1 MAMRYYCIF
10 KSRNAH
16 VCVVLALLGAC
27 TVPRPCRSRAN
38 RALLLSPALSAWNL
52 TLGNGSG
59 LSDSVAP
66 NEQRYRSA
74 TIKKTSP
81 ASRSSHIPIRLPN
94 CKLITAAGAAEQ
106 QPLPSFA
113 NLQSVRKLL
122 ASSCSGQYSQG
133 YTVQPGDFL
142 SKIAASCSLSLLQLE
157 SANSQITDPNL
168 IHPGDTVCVPS
179 TCSIGRRLLYSHDL
193 KTAAHSSTFA
203 RQLAESPCSGQYA
216 KAYSVRQ
223 GDILNT
229 IASACNK
236 VALAQLNQ
244 PSAQLQQTLHQ
255 AASALIKAIQAPTQF
270 RLEMLCPPSPLPAS
284 GTSPQQGGTA
294 PVTLPAPSPSP
305 APSPPSPKSSAG
317 QIWASIS
324 GIGGFG
330 AVAGF
335 CAWAYITWQHRQ
347 ERQLLLDSITKHG
360 QLSSADG
367 TCPSRERAR
376 QPSKLNGGLGDGHS
390 RFHKRR
396 GVR

>member
-133 YTVQPGDFL
+133 YTVQPGIL
-142 SKIAASCSLSLLQLE
+142 PVAIMTSGNRYL
-157 SANSQITDPNL
+157 
-168 IHPGDTVCVPS
+168 
-179 TCSIGRRLLYSHDL
+179 
-193 KTAAHSSTFA
+193 
-203 RQLAESPCSGQYA
+203 ESPCSGQYA

-390 RFHKRR
+390 SDMCRFHKRR